1 MYYSFKNIKYHK
13 IIYQLCPTYGND
25 CIVVSYTTQVI
36 FSCFH
41 NLNPN
46 IYLNIFVISLS
57 TRLRALSHFQMNL
70 IEVLTKIR
78 FTCFSR
84 EQHMIFVFKKS
95 FLEFGFSL
103 LPCVLKMLLLCCNL
117 CAEDCAKEKMLI
129 HARCYILPTFLAAN
143 PFLFEDA
150 TVVVCAGEVS

>member
-13 IIYQLCPTYGND
+13 IIQQLRPTYGND

-41 NLNPN
+41 NLNLY

-84 EQHMIFVFKKS
+84 EQHMIFFFKKS

-117 CAEDCAKEKMLI
+117 CAEDCAKDKCSSMHDATSCRPSLQQIRSNLKML
-129 HARCYILPTFLAAN
+129 LLSFVQEN
-143 PFLFEDA
+143 
-150 TVVVCAGEVS
+150 